1 MTGQYHYSFGSLVG
15 DYIRAFAGIA
25 LAATPLLVVS
35 AGPLVNSV
43 LSILILLFSI
53 FAVRTVLR
61 HVSAIELSEA
71 DIASDGLITKRIA
84 WNEVKSVQLSYF
96 STWRDKSKGWMQL
109 KIRGSKVTM
118 RIDSDL
124 NGFDAVAAAVAECAA
139 RNDVAMNDI
148 TIGNFGAMGISVG
161 GMRGNAA

>member
-1 MTGQYHYSFGSLVG
+1 MTARFRYSIKSLVG
-15 DYIRAFAGIA
+15 DHIRAIAGIV

-43 LSILILLFSI
+43 LSLLILLFLI

-61 HVSAIELSEA
+61 HMSAIELSET
-71 DIASDGLITKRIA
+71 DIASDGLITRRIA
-84 WNEVKSVQLSYF
+84 WNEVRSVRLSYF

-109 KIRGSKVTM
+109 KIRGNKVTL

-124 NGFDAVAAAVAECAA
+124 NGFATVATAMAECAV
-139 RNDVAMNDI
+139 RNDVAMNDV